1 MENFQF
7 HLLTY
12 RFEAQIF
19 LREVAPDILTFV
31 TWCGS
36 LQNMF
41 VSHTVPCHTAHHEKI
56 FFVTPLALHMR
67 HLSCISDRVGQCLLP
82 QTSNLATCNSALGGL
97 PSALV
102 LSILVQ
108 HVPTYSSRGYIGN
121 LHVKFSYHHTSK
133 EECIYREW
141 RVLTDERTFFLS
153 T

>member
-1 MENFQF
+1 M
-7 HLLTY
+7 
-12 RFEAQIF
+12 
-19 LREVAPDILTFV
+19 
-31 TWCGS
+31 
-36 LQNMF
+36 
-41 VSHTVPCHTAHHEKI
+41 SHGTSWKK
-56 FFVTPLALHMR
+56 FFVTPLALHTR
-67 HLSCISDRVGQCLLP
+67 HVSCVSDRVGQCLLP

-102 LSILVQ
+102 LSILVL

-153 T
+153 TWICAGWWSNCWPFCHPYPHSPCDGYMWADHLILGLTFLWVN